1 MMSTATPADTDVA
14 SVAITTH
21 YYQFDQQGVVFNMWY
36 LSFLEDAR
44 NAWFAHTGYPLAQ
57 LLADGCDIQ
66 VVHVDLGWRAAVRY
80 GDEVR
85 VEVRTDRVGT
95 TSLTLRFDVVARGE
109 VCATGTSTYVIVD
122 SSVGGRA
129 TPVPAAMRAAL
140 TAAPGRDGDV

>member
-1 MMSTATPADTDVA
+1 MMSTAAPTGTDVA

-21 YYQFDQQGVVFNMWY
+21 YYQFDQQGVAFNMWY

-44 NAWFAHTGYPLAQ
+44 NAWFAHGGYPLAQ
-57 LLADGCDIQ
+57 LLADGYDIQ

-80 GDEVR
+80 GDDVR

-95 TSLTLRFDVVARGE
+95 TSLTLRFEVIARDQ
-109 VCATGTSTYVIVD
+109 VCASGTSTYVIVD
-122 SSVGGRA
+122 ASVSGRA

-140 TAAPGRDGDV
+140 VGSAAARRR